1 MRFIRADFRHIEGD
15 WYNEKSFEAGMRE
28 QRINCS
34 RDCRPNLA
42 NSIERDAAVA
52 QLKEAYA
59 REKAYKTALETVI
72 EAAFPQ
78 YKDDLDRFV
87 SDLAVWKDSV
97 ARQESLERLN
107 GLNAEHLER
116 MFDIEDLEGDD
127 GE

>member
-1 MRFIRADFRHIEGD
+1 MRVHGVTWANYSADVD
-15 WYNEKSFEAGMRE
+15 KAFETGRRVGSAE
-28 QRINCS
+28 SNT
-34 RDCRPNLA
+34 
-42 NSIERDAAVA
+42 
-52 QLKEAYA
+52 
-59 REKAYKTALETVI
+59 YKTALETVI

-116 MFDIEDLEGDD
+116 MFDIEDLEGDG